1 MSTIPAPSPVPSPAP
16 EAAPLSQGARVI
28 NTFTA
33 PSKTFADIRRSASW
47 WLPYLIIVVITIA
60 FTATVDKQVGFRK
73 VVENQL
79 QLAPKQADRLDKLA
93 PDQRERVMQQQTN
106 GYRYFSYGF
115 WIFMLLW
122 NLIIAAVLF
131 GTFKLAAN
139 ADLKFKH
146 SFAIVMYTSL
156 PLAIKSCL
164 AIVFLLAGVNTDSF
178 LLQNP
183 VASNPGYFMNAA
195 DSHFWFGIASSIDVF
210 MIWTLALAAIGFAC
224 VGKVKKGT
232 AMAVVFGW
240 YAFFILASS
249 GLGALMS

>member
-1 MSTIPAPSPVPSPAP
+1 MSTVPAASPVPAPAP
-16 EAAPLSQGARVI
+16 QPAPLSQGARLIDTFVAPTK
-28 NTFTA
+28 TFT
-33 PSKTFADIRRSASW
+33 DIRRSASW
-47 WLPYLIIVVITIA
+47 WLPYLVIAIITIA

-79 QLAPKQADRLDKLA
+79 QLAPKQADRLEKLT

-131 GTFKLAAN
+131 GTFKFAVN
-139 ADLKFKH
+139 AELKFKH
-146 SFAIVMYTSL
+146 SFAIVMYASL

-164 AIVFLLAGVNTDSF
+164 AVVFLLAGVNTDSF

-183 VASNPGYFMNAA
+183 VASNPGYFMNPA
-195 DSHFWFGIASSIDVF
+195 DSHFFFAVASSIDVF
-210 MIWTLALAAIGFAC
+210 MIWTLALAAIGYAC
-224 VGKVKKGT
+224 VSKIKKGT
-232 AMAVVFGW
+232 ALAVVFGW
-240 YAFFILASS
+240 YLFFVLGSS
-249 GLGALMS
+249 GLGALTS